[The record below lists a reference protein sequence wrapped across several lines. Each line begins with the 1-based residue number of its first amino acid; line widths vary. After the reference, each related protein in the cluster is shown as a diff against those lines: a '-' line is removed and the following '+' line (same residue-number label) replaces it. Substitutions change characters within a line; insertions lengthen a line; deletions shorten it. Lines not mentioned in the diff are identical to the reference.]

1 MPFEMC
7 DKLSQIVQRNVLTTW
22 AFPYFQD
29 VFQLGGEIAIRLPR
43 TEQRKQGEPVMSSL
57 SDRLKPGNGD
67 ANMDSAHGPESLRVR
82 VRHAVRQVESEIIRE
97 ALEQHRWNRRRVA
110 EALKI
115 SYRSL
120 MYKMKTC
127 NLRDTGPASEGPE
140 N

>member
-1 MPFEMC
+1 
-7 DKLSQIVQRNVLTTW
+7 
-22 AFPYFQD
+22 
-29 VFQLGGEIAIRLPR
+29 
-43 TEQRKQGEPVMSSL
+43 MSSL
-57 SDRLKPGNGD
+57 SDSLKPEHGS
-67 ANMDSAHGPESLRVR
+67 AEMDPARGPESLRVR
-82 VRHAVRQVESEIIRE
+82 VRHAMRQVESEIIRE

-127 NLRDTGPASEGPE
+127 NLRDTGPASEGPQ

>member
-1 MPFEMC
+1 MC
-7 DKLSQIVQRNVLTTW
+7 DKLSQIVQRNVPTGW
-22 AFPYFQD
+22 AVTRFSD
-29 VFQLGGEIAIRLPR
+29 VFGLGAEIAN
-43 TEQRKQGEPVMSSL
+43 TSVQEPTMESIGSAYSMSSL
-57 SDRLKPGNGD
+57 SDLTPGTRGVQAD
-67 ANMDSAHGPESLRVR
+67 TPLAPESLRVR

-97 ALEQHRWNRRRVA
+97 ALEQHRWNRRRAA

-127 NLRDTGPASEGPE
+127 NLRDTGQAGQAQG